1 LVKIRLKRMGAKKR
15 PFYRLVVAD
24 ARSPRD
30 GKFIEEL
37 GTYDPIAQPARVK
50 IDADRVRE
58 WMRKGAQPTDTARK
72 LLEMESILP
81 RSARPV
87 RPAKPVAEANGA
99 TAAAATRAAAAPP
112 AADDAVAEAAAPA
125 VDAESSPAQDPAEG
139 ADEGA
144 VEASVASAEA
154 AEAAEE
160 A

>member
-1 LVKIRLKRMGAKKR
+1 MVKIRLKRMGAKKR

-37 GTYDPIAQPARVK
+37 GTYDPITRPARVT

-87 RPAKPVAEANGA
+87 RPATPAPEGNGA
-99 TAAAATRAAAAPP
+99 TAVAAP
-112 AADDAVAEAAAPA
+112 VEAAAPA
-125 VDAESSPAQDPAEG
+125 VTEDVAAGDV
-139 ADEGA
+139 A
-144 VEASVASAEA
+144 VEASADETA
-154 AEAAEE
+154 ADATEE
-160 A
+160 G

>member
-1 LVKIRLKRMGAKKR
+1 MVKIRLKRMGAKKR

-37 GTYDPIAQPARVK
+37 GTYDPITRPARVT

-87 RPAKPVAEANGA
+87 RAATPAADGNGA
-99 TAAAATRAAAAPP
+99 TAVAAPVEAEAP
-112 AADDAVAEAAAPA
+112 AAGEEVHAGDA
-125 VDAESSPAQDPAEG
+125 
-139 ADEGA
+139 A
-144 VEASVASAEA
+144 VEAGVDA
-154 AEAAEE
+154 AEADATEE

>member
-1 LVKIRLKRMGAKKR
+1 MVKIRLKRMGAKKR

-37 GTYDPIAQPARVK
+37 GTYDPITHPARIQ

-81 RSARPV
+81 RTARPT
-87 RPAKPVAEANGA
+87 RPATPKAGTDTVAQ
-99 TAAAATRAAAAPP
+99 
-112 AADDAVAEAAAPA
+112 AAAPA
-125 VDAESSPAQDPAEG
+125 VDEETSPAENPAEG
-139 ADEGA
+139 ADDGS
-144 VEASVASAEA
+144 VEASIEAAEA
-154 AEAAEE
+154 EEAAEE

>member
-1 LVKIRLKRMGAKKR
+1 MVKIRLKRMGAKKR

-37 GTYDPIAQPARVK
+37 GTYDPITQPARVT

-72 LLEMESILP
+72 LLEKESIVP
-81 RSARPV
+81 RSARPA
-87 RPAKPVAEANGA
+87 RPAAPAADAAPAA
-99 TAAAATRAAAAPP
+99 TAAPAAA
-112 AADDAVAEAAAPA
+112 DAIAESAAPA
-125 VDAESSPAQDPAEG
+125 VDEETSPAQDPAEG
-139 ADEGA
+139 PDDGS
-144 VEASVASAEA
+144 VEASIEAAEA
-154 AEAAEE
+154 EEAAEE